1 MTMCLPACSSLGI
14 ERADSGV
21 GSEVSSG
28 SGGGGGGGSAALR
41 LAAGARARRQRQ
53 LESQQEGVN
62 GSAGERCQDCN
73 LWMDKGSAR

>member
-1 MTMCLPACSSLGI
+1 MTMSLPLCSSLGI

-28 SGGGGGGGSAALR
+28 SGGGGGVSVALR
-41 LAAGARARRQRQ
+41 LAAGARARHQRQ
-53 LESQQEGVN
+53 LESKQEGVN

>member
-1 MTMCLPACSSLGI
+1 MTMSLPACSSLGI